1 LQELSALG
9 SRPGLERIESLLEEM
24 GNPQQGLKCVHIA
37 GTNGKGSTALIIA
50 DVLIKAGYRVG
61 RFSSPHLHS
70 YFERFTIDGQE
81 IATEAFRSILDGIG
95 KHIRVMLKRG
105 ELHPTEFE
113 VLTAVAF
120 QYFRDEGVDVA
131 VLEVGMGGSYDSTN
145 VIIPLV
151 AIITG
156 VDFDHIAFLGTS
168 LEEIASNKAGIIKAG
183 VPVVAG
189 LMEEKAERV
198 VSNRARSA
206 GSQLLKSSQTRVSR
220 VGNPDLQNQ
229 VIDIEGIGISMQG
242 VRFALRGDYQ
252 LQNLATALTA
262 LQVMKEKGYRVEEQ
276 SIRSSLLSLKM
287 PGRLEV
293 IQQNPLVIADVAHN
307 PQGAK
312 ALADSLDTLW
322 PDRKKVIV
330 MGLVD
335 DKERDGIIHV
345 LGRNTRSA
353 VVTRPQGPRGS
364 AWKEVKARWQ
374 QVFPD
379 IPVAEVESIPEAV
392 ARGLE
397 MMRDNDYMVITGS
410 FYVLDQARRIFLRDY
425 FDNEV

>member
-1 LQELSALG
+1 
-9 SRPGLERIESLLEEM
+9 M

-81 IATEAFRSILDGIG
+81 IVAEVFQSILDGIEQ
-95 KHIRVMLKRG
+95 HIRVMLERG

-120 QYFRDEGVDVA
+120 QYFQDEGVDVA

-151 AIITG
+151 AVITG
-156 VDFDHIAFLGTS
+156 VDFDHMSYLGTS

-220 VGNPDLQNQ
+220 VGNPELQNQ

-262 LQVMKEKGYRVEEQ
+262 LQVLQEKGYQVEEQ
-276 SIRSSLLSLKM
+276 SIRGSLLSLKL

-293 IQQNPLVIADVAHN
+293 IQQNPLVIADAAHN

-322 PDRKKVIV
+322 PDRKKVLV
-330 MGLVD
+330 VGLVD
-335 DKERDGIIHV
+335 DKERAGIIQV

-364 AWKEVKARWQ
+364 AWQEVKVRWQ
-374 QVFPD
+374 QVFPN
-379 IPVAEVESIPEAV
+379 IPVVEIESIPEAV

-397 MMRDNDYMVITGS
+397 MMQKHDYMVITGS
-410 FYVLDQARRIFLRDY
+410 FYVLDQARRIFIRDY
-425 FDNEV
+425 FNNEV